1 MPTIKAV
8 FLAAGRGVRMGERG
22 LLTPKGLISL
32 GTQSFLED
40 AVDTLALH
48 GITDIRVVTGHLAEH
63 YRELAANRRPSLD
76 LRHNGTFATKGSLQS
91 LMVGLE
97 GLDGPCL
104 VLESD
109 LVFEPRAVAAAI
121 GEPETP
127 ALLTSGKTGAGDEVH
142 VWIDDRE
149 GRPCLRDMSKLVD
162 RWHDAP
168 YGELVGL
175 TYLTGEAVA
184 RMQEI
189 GPQLIALDPMADY
202 ESGVVELAQSQPVI
216 VPRIDD
222 LAWAE
227 VDNEAMLA
235 RAAELVYPRIEAARR
250 QG

>member
-22 LLTPKGLISL
+22 LLTPKWLISL

>member
-22 LLTPKGLISL
+22 QMTPKGLISL

-40 AVDTLALH
+40 AIDTLAMH
-48 GITDIRVVTGHLAEH
+48 GISDIRVVTGHLAEH
-63 YRELAANRRPSLD
+63 YRELAASRRPSLD
-76 LRHNGTFATKGSLQS
+76 LQHNGNFATKGSLQS

-121 GEPETP
+121 AEPQTP

-142 VWIDDRE
+142 VWIDDRS
-149 GRPCLRDMSKLVD
+149 GRPCLRDMSKLID

-235 RAAELVYPRIEAARR
+235 RAAEQVYPRIEAARR
-250 QG
+250 KG

>member
-32 GTQSFLED
+32 GHQSFLED

-121 GEPETP
+121 GEPQTP

>member
-32 GTQSFLED
+32 GHQSFLED

>member
-22 LLTPKGLISL
+22 QMTPKGLISL

-40 AVDTLALH
+40 AIDTLAMH

-63 YRELAANRRPSLD
+63 YRELAASRRPSLD
-76 LRHNGTFATKGSLQS
+76 LQHNDSFASKGSLHS
-91 LMVGLE
+91 LMVGLD

-121 GEPETP
+121 AEPRTP

-184 RMQEI
+184 RMQDI
-189 GPQLIALDPMADY
+189 GPELIALDPMADY
-202 ESGVVELAQSQPVI
+202 ESGVVELAQHQPVI

-250 QG
+250 QA

>member
-121 GEPETP
+121 GEPQTP

-250 QG
+250 KG

>member
-22 LLTPKGLISL
+22 RMTPKGLISL
-32 GTQSFLED
+32 GPQSFLED
-40 AVDTLALH
+40 AIDTLAMH

-63 YRELAANRRPSLD
+63 YRELAAGRRPSLD
-76 LRHNGTFATKGSLQS
+76 LRHNDNFTTKGSLQS
-91 LMVGLE
+91 LMVGLD

-121 GEPETP
+121 AEPQTP

-189 GPQLIALDPMADY
+189 GPQMIALDPMADY

-235 RAAELVYPRIEAARR
+235 RAAEQVYPRIEAARR
-250 QG
+250 KG

>member
-121 GEPETP
+121 GEPQTP